1 MPVTDQAIINFAALE
16 TATVNQQPFPFLI
29 VPDFLRREAADQ
41 VARDFPKIDFA
52 GSIPVNVLECTPVF
66 RRFIEELEGDS
77 LRSAIE
83 KKFNVDLQNR
93 PTFITLRSKTRA
105 KDGRIHTDTKSK
117 LITLLLYLNPE
128 WESDAGKLRVLRDGE
143 NLENYVAEIP
153 PTLGHCLIFK
163 VTDNCWHGHKP
174 FEGER
179 RAIQLNYLTNEAALK
194 QHLSKHN
201 LSAKWK
207 SWKKW
212 FSRGDEY

>member
-16 TATVNQQPFPFLI
+16 AATVTQQPFPFLI
-29 VPDFLRREAADQ
+29 VSDFLLRETADQ

-52 GSIPVNVLECTPVF
+52 GSVPVNVLECTPVF
-66 RRFIEELEGDS
+66 RRFIEELQGVA

-83 KKFNVDLQNR
+83 KKFNIDLQNR
-93 PTFITLRSKTRA
+93 PTFITLRGKTRA

-128 WESDAGKLRVLRDGE
+128 WESDAGRLRVLRDGE

-179 RAIQLNYLTNEAALK
+179 RAIQLNYLTNEGALK

-212 FSRGDEY
+212 FSRGDDY

>member
-1 MPVTDQAIINFAALE
+1 MPVADQTIIDFASLE
-16 TATVNQQPFPFLI
+16 KATVSQEPFPFLI
-29 VPDFLRREAADQ
+29 VSDFLRSENANQ
-41 VARDFPKIDFA
+41 VAKDFPKIDFA
-52 GSIPVNVLECTPVF
+52 GSVPVNALECAPVF
-66 RRFIEELEGDS
+66 RRFIEELEGDA

-93 PTFITLRSKTRA
+93 PTFITLRGRTRA

-128 WESDAGKLRVLRDGE
+128 WDSDAGRLRILRDGE

-207 SWKKW
+207 GWKRW

>member
-1 MPVTDQAIINFAALE
+1 MSVTDQGIINFEALE
-16 TATVNQQPFPFLI
+16 KAAVRNDPFPFLI
-29 VPDFLRREAADQ
+29 VSDFLRRETADQ
-41 VARDFPKIDFA
+41 VAKDFPKIDFA
-52 GSIPVNVLECTPVF
+52 GSVPVNVVECGPFF
-66 RRFIEELEGDS
+66 RRFLEELEGNV

-83 KKFNVDLQNR
+83 KKFDVQLENR
-93 PTFITLRSKTRA
+93 PTFITLRGKTRA

-128 WESDAGKLRVLRDGE
+128 WESDAGRLRILRDSE
-143 NLENYVAEIP
+143 NLENYVIEIP
-153 PTLGHCLIFK
+153 PTLGQCLIFK

-201 LSAKWK
+201 LSARWK
-207 SWKKW
+207 NWKRW